1 MTIILYDIPSTLP
14 DKAWSPMVWKIRW
27 VLSLL
32 SSNVS
37 QSATLPS
44 SSNRFSLN
52 LKELPYK
59 TEWVEYPDIETHC
72 RSLGIPPTSQKPDG
86 SPFYTL
92 PAIHDPSTGV
102 YISDSVKIAAYL
114 EERYPSGRRIF
125 PTGHAG
131 IQIIF
136 EEVLFENVS
145 PLLALA
151 FPDFVRK
158 MNARSGWFMIEKV
171 EAVGSK
177 NRREDWVKAQEG
189 MGKVAGWYE
198 KNKEKGPFY
207 FGDRISWVDIGVA
220 SFLVF
225 FRRSWGEDSEEWG
238 RICSWD
244 GGRWRNHSR
253 IFMEFEIVH

>member
-14 DKAWSPMVWKIRW
+14 DKAWSPMVWKI
-27 VLSLL
+27 
-32 SSNVS
+32 
-37 QSATLPS
+37 
-44 SSNRFSLN
+44 SLN

-207 FGDRISWVDIGVA
+207 FGDRISWCFSDDRGEKIARSGGEYVLGMEVA
-220 SFLVF
+220 
-225 FRRSWGEDSEEWG
+225 
-238 RICSWD
+238 
-244 GGRWRNHSR
+244 GGIIQESLWSSK
-253 IFMEFEIVH
+253 